1 MTACFKATNGLPQR
15 EGFCGGPFFAGWE
28 RERMGA
34 WTVEGARS
42 GASKGEALQWIG
54 FCGKV

>member
-28 RERMGA
+28 NERMGV

-42 GASKGEALQWIG
+42 GASKGGSLAMDWLLW
-54 FCGKV
+54 